1 MSLCWV
7 VSSCNTVRT
16 VLVSSTCPSK
26 GKSDN
31 SPTCLSNKIF
41 KLRRKILA
49 GNRKINANKTTQFG
63 EREEERKRERVE
75 RERNG
80 DRAERGR
87 EQEREERIRNG
98 LNYI

>member
-1 MSLCWV
+1 
-7 VSSCNTVRT
+7 
-16 VLVSSTCPSK
+16 
-26 GKSDN
+26 
-31 SPTCLSNKIF
+31 LSNKIF

-49 GNRKINANKTTQFG
+49 GNRKINANKTHNLEKESKRG
-63 EREEERKRERVE
+63 RERESRE

>member
-1 MSLCWV
+1 
-7 VSSCNTVRT
+7 
-16 VLVSSTCPSK
+16 
-26 GKSDN
+26 
-31 SPTCLSNKIF
+31 
-41 KLRRKILA
+41 LRRKILA
-49 GNRKINANKTTQFG
+49 GNRKKNANKTTQFG
-63 EREEERKRERVE
+63 EREEERKRERVERE